1 MRVPNSNQH
10 GTPAAAAHQP
20 TNPAEAEPPATAAA
34 STLPR
39 QASTRPP
46 PPAHTATNPPPEA
59 LTREVVSPRRLPRTR
74 PRPRAVT
81 TVLGTTRAERAV
93 MVFGIFLLVSHA
105 QGRFFLWKR
114 GLAKFLGLNLLSLEK
129 IGWCLK
135 KNKERKP
142 GLLGADRWTCLPS

>member
-1 MRVPNSNQH
+1 MRVPNSNQR

-20 TNPAEAEPPATAAA
+20 TNPVEAEPPATAAA

-46 PPAHTATNPPPEA
+46 PPVPTATNPPPEA

-81 TVLGTTRAERAV
+81 TVPGTTRAERAV
-93 MVFGIFLLVSHA
+93 MVFGIFCLYYMLRGV
-105 QGRFFLWKR
+105 FFFF
-114 GLAKFLGLNLLSLEK
+114 GSEV
-129 IGWCLK
+129 
-135 KNKERKP
+135 
-142 GLLGADRWTCLPS
+142 